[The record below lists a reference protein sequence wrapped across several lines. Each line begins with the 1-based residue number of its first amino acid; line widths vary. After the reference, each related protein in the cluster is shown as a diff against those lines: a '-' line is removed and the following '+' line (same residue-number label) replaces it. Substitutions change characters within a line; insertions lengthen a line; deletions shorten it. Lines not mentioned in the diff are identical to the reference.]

1 MLIMT
6 RSSVAL
12 VLLLTGVFAGPAHA
26 FRVIE
31 EVENSVELALGEITL
46 PSDPSGRIQYRACAT
61 CSAVTHTVSDGTRY
75 LLNGRA
81 LPLAE
86 FLAEIEDIRR
96 RPSVEARAVAF
107 VYFDLNTK
115 DVNRV
120 AVRVSSR

>member
-6 RSSVAL
+6 RSIVTFVILLAGMVAG
-12 VLLLTGVFAGPAHA
+12 TAHA

-31 EVENSVELALGEITL
+31 EVENSVELALGEVTL
-46 PSDPSGRIQYRACAT
+46 PRDPTGTVQYRPCAT
-61 CSAVTHTVSDGTRY
+61 CSTVTHAVSQGTTYR
-75 LLNGRA
+75 LNGRA

-86 FLAEIEDIRR
+86 FLVEVEDIRR

-120 AVRVSSR
+120 TIRVSSR